1 MRNFVSYVIVM
12 LCLLVVQ
19 SCAVKKPIDR
29 LYTIGQD
36 SLLNRA
42 SYGLKIMDMDKG
54 TTLYSLNSNRFFI
67 PASNTKLWTMY
78 AGLQTFGD
86 SIPGWSIAEDDKHIY
101 LEPNGDPTFLN
112 DEFPEQ
118 RVFELLKS
126 SHKSLQLVLPE
137 NTAFGRFG
145 SGWSWGTWQETYSPE
160 RSVMPI
166 YNNMVRF
173 YKEGNNFKAIPSFF
187 NNLIEP
193 PTDDA
198 LHAAHSSVLRAETSN
213 SYKVQKNSNR
223 SSWIRPFTR
232 LDNDTLAY
240 MLLSDTL
247 RRDNPGVRMSIVRN
261 KPDNLVFSPVY
272 TVATDTLF
280 AKLMKRSDNFFAEQM
295 MLMAGKIRYGS
306 FADFGTITKIR
317 EDLFD
322 GILDQGKWVDGS
334 GLSRGNLISPDEFVK
349 LLTVIYKSND
359 FERVKRILPH
369 GNEGTLQGLY
379 AGYEANI
386 WAKTGTLADHL
397 GLSGYLKTKKG
408 NNLAF
413 SFLINN
419 FRGNASD
426 YRKKME
432 EILIWII
439 EYH

>member
-1 MRNFVSYVIVM
+1 MRNSVSYLIVM
-12 LCLLVVQ
+12 LCFFILQ
-19 SCAVKKPIDR
+19 SCAVKKHTDQR
-29 LYTIGQD
+29 YTIGHD
-36 SLLNRA
+36 SLLNTA
-42 SYGLKIMDMDKG
+42 SYGLKIVDLDKG
-54 TTLYSLNSNRFFI
+54 TTLHSLNSDRFFI
-67 PASNTKLWTMY
+67 PASNTKLLTMY
-78 AGLQTFGD
+78 AGLRTFGD
-86 SIPGWSIAEDDKHIY
+86 SIPGWSIAEDNNHIY

-118 RVFELLKS
+118 RIFEILKNT
-126 SHKSLQLVLPE
+126 HKTLRVVMPG

-160 RSVMPI
+160 RSVMPV

-173 YKEGNNFKAIPSFF
+173 YKEGNTFKAIPSFF

-193 PTDDA
+193 PTEDA
-198 LHAAHSSVLRAETSN
+198 LRAAHSIVLRAETSN
-213 SYKVQKNSNR
+213 HYKVQKNSDRN
-223 SSWIRPFTR
+223 SWIRPFTG
-232 LDNDTLAY
+232 LNNDTLAY

-247 RRDNPGVRMSIVRN
+247 RRANAGISMSIVRN
-261 KPDNLVFSPVY
+261 KPDHLIFSPVH

-306 FADFGTITKIR
+306 FADFGTIRKLR
-317 EDLFD
+317 GDLFD

-359 FERVKRILPH
+359 FERVKRILPS
-369 GNEGTLQGLY
+369 GNEGTLRGLY
-379 AGYEANI
+379 KGYESHI

-419 FRGNASD
+419 YRGSAND
-426 YRKKME
+426 YRKKIE

-439 EYH
+439 EHD